1 MGEGTPGCQCRHI
14 GRAAHSLAGGAF
26 AFPSI
31 LCLINGQKKD
41 FAFQGFILTH
51 FISTIT

>member
-1 MGEGTPGCQCRHI
+1 MGEGTPGCQRRHI